1 MIRRLVAV
9 VTVALVAP
17 TSSPTWV
24 GFVDLTDP
32 AGASAVDVAGSVPD
46 DAGHSI
52 GSPDAGPRP
61 QQSGDRG
68 GWAQLTILRVL
79 TAAVS
84 FIMWRIFHD
93 ARGGRPVSRD

>member
-1 MIRRLVAV
+1 MIRR
-9 VTVALVAP
+9 TVAIALIALTALV
-17 TSSPTWV
+17 SSPATL
-24 GFVDLTDP
+24 GLVD
-32 AGASAVDVAGSVPD
+32 AASADAIEMAGTVPD

-68 GWAQLTILRVL
+68 GWAQLSILGLLVV
-79 TAAVS
+79 AVS

-93 ARGGRPVSRD
+93 ARGGQKGTY